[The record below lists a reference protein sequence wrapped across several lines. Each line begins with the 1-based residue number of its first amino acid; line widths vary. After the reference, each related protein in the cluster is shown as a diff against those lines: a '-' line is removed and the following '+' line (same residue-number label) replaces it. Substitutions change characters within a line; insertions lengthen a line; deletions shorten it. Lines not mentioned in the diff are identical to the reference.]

1 MYQTK
6 YLLLHDSDEIIV
18 CVDNNTWGEL
28 LSTLEVIY
36 GNEVNFY
43 FENNVFPI
51 KETDESSMYNL
62 SVGHHTQR

>member
-51 KETDESSMYNL
+51 EETDESSMYNL